1 MSVVKSEDQTD
12 VPLSTQES
20 DLVVADYLEQHPEFF
35 ERHPELLERLNIQA
49 KDSGAVSLSGIQLQR
64 QRKRIQELEE
74 EVTDLMSL
82 ASANDKTFN
91 EFMSLQQQVLSCER
105 GCDVV
110 NAIAT
115 KARQL
120 KLTAHIALVGSKHLP
135 LSGESW
141 ARFQRNN
148 LQGKSAYLGRL
159 KQGDRNALFD
169 TLPSSVIPELG
180 SYVILPLERSGIEGC
195 LVFASEDGGH
205 FRPEQDTLFLRHLA
219 LVTAHMLADL
229 PWQ

>member
-1 MSVVKSEDQTD
+1 MSVVNPQDQSD
-12 VPLSTQES
+12 APLSTQES
-20 DLVVADYLEQHPEFF
+20 DLVVADYLEQHPDFF

-74 EVTDLMSL
+74 EVTELMSL

-91 EFMSLQQQVLSCER
+91 EFMSLQQQVLSCEY
-105 GCDVV
+105 GKDVV

-115 KARQL
+115 KAREL
-120 KLTAHIALVGSKHLP
+120 KLTAHIALVGSEHLP

-141 ARFQRNN
+141 SRFQRNN
-148 LQGKSAYLGRL
+148 LHGKNAYLGRL

-180 SYVILPLERSGIEGC
+180 SYVILPLERAGIEGC

>member
-1 MSVVKSEDQTD
+1 MSRVNTQNQPQE
-12 VPLSTQES
+12 PLSTEET
-20 DLVVADYLEQHPEFF
+20 DLVVAEYLEQHPGFF

-49 KDSGAVSLSGIQLQR
+49 KDTGTVSLSGIQLQR

-105 GCDVV
+105 GSDVI

-115 KARQL
+115 KARDL
-120 KLTAHIALVGSKHLP
+120 KLTAHVALVGSEHLP
-135 LSGESW
+135 LSAESW
-141 ARFQRNN
+141 HRFQQNN
-148 LQGKSAYLGRL
+148 LHGKSAYLGRL
-159 KQGDRNALFD
+159 KQGDRSALFD

-180 SYVILPLERSGIEGC
+180 SYVILPLDKAGLQGC

-229 PWQ
+229 PWK